1 MHIKDAYSKGIKD
14 EQFFRELR
22 GWFRQKGEKAPA
34 AASIMKAVENLK
46 SIIGSIPDYDDT
58 LLAIKNLQKLGKNPG
73 DKEALEVLKGIIDKE
88 IELIKAD
95 ANMISFN
102 SDVAPVVKESGID
115 RLNDERAEVEKQ
127 KLQIAREKN
136 ILDAMNKAEDRRV
149 KEKDIDTKLKIAREN
164 KNRYDIGKKASTKK

>member
-1 MHIKDAYSKGIKD
+1 MMAVSAITGDNVSSIVKLIKKYNAQKEQHEMQIQQQQQQLEQMK
-14 EQFFRELR
+14 EQFEL
-22 GWFRQKGEKAPA
+22 QKIAAKGEEDRKT
-34 AASIMKAVENLK
+34 E
-46 SIIGSIPDYDDT
+46 
-58 LLAIKNLQKLGKNPG
+58 Q
-73 DKEALEVLKGIIDKE
+73 LKGIIDKE

-164 KNRYDIGKKASTKK
+164 KNRYDVSRKANTKK

>member
-1 MHIKDAYSKGIKD
+1 MQKIAA
-14 EQFFRELR
+14 
-22 GWFRQKGEKAPA
+22 KGEEDRKT
-34 AASIMKAVENLK
+34 E
-46 SIIGSIPDYDDT
+46 
-58 LLAIKNLQKLGKNPG
+58 Q
-73 DKEALEVLKGIIDKE
+73 LKGIIDKE

-149 KEKDIDTKLKIAREN
+149 KEKDIDTKLKIAKEN
-164 KNRYDIGKKASTKK
+164 KNRYDVSRKASTKK

>member
-1 MHIKDAYSKGIKD
+1 MMAVSAITGDNVSSIVKLIKKYNAQKEQHEMQIQQQQQQLEQMK
-14 EQFFRELR
+14 EQFEL
-22 GWFRQKGEKAPA
+22 QKIAAKGEEDRKT
-34 AASIMKAVENLK
+34 E
-46 SIIGSIPDYDDT
+46 
-58 LLAIKNLQKLGKNPG
+58 Q
-73 DKEALEVLKGIIDKE
+73 LKGIIDKE

-164 KNRYDIGKKASTKK
+164 KNRYDVSRKASTKK